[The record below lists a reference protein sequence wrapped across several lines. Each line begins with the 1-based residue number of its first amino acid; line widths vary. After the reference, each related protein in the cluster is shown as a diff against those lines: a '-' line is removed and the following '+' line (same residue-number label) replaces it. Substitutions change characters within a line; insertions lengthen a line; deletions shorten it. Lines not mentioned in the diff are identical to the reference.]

1 MVLFFSGLVGGGC
14 SVVTT
19 GLMGMPGLSIFS
31 WAFSV
36 GEVGFFCIRRA
47 CWFLWKIKLHYFNVY
62 VMCVWYLLVGSKG
75 VG

>member
-1 MVLFFSGLVGGGC
+1 VGAVLLF
-14 SVVTT
+14 TT
-19 GLMGMPGLSIFS
+19 GLMGMPGLWIFS

-36 GEVGFFCIRRA
+36 GGFGFFCIRRTY
-47 CWFLWKIKLHYFNVY
+47 WFLWKIKLHYFNVY